1 MDLFEPDGP
10 PSWVEVAVERGLS
23 LDADVL
29 TYAVPSE
36 LHPIALG
43 SRVRV
48 PLGRGATPT
57 AGWVVAQGTAPKLA
71 PERIKRVIDVDDRV
85 TPLPESLIEVSRWVS
100 DYYQCPMGMTLAS
113 VVPAAV
119 KRGTGRTLN
128 RHWSRSS
135 TPQPDRLPPAQRRI
149 LEVLDN
155 HPGPDPLPESALLEA
170 ARVKTRGPLQALER
184 AGLVEVTL
192 VEAIRGTDIPGGLG
206 PRRPD
211 WLTGEQ
217 QRVIQSVGEALSGG
231 ASVHVL
237 HGVTG
242 SGKTE
247 VYLQLIEQVL
257 AAGKTA
263 LMLVPEIALTPQTG
277 ARLSGR
283 FPDHRVAILH
293 SGLHA
298 SQRHAEWQA
307 VRSGDARVILGAR
320 SAVFAPVCERELG
333 LVVVD
338 EEHESSYKQE
348 QAPRYHGRDLAILR
362 AHRAECPIILGS
374 ATPSMETWS
383 KAVSGRWH
391 LHRMRSR
398 PPGMALPRVEVVDLA
413 QEEKSSHDR
422 SLGTTLMQGLHE
434 VTQAGDQAIVLLNR
448 RGWASWI
455 GCSSQTCG
463 YTLRCEACEASMVMH
478 RDRRLPQGGHVKCHH
493 CLRANRLPSTCPD
506 CGKGLIKLGL
516 GTQRLEEVLREELPH
531 LDAHQIVRV
540 DSDQISGLQDLHEI
554 LGAFGRREI
563 RVLLGTQM
571 IAKGLDFPGVRLV
584 GVVSADTAL
593 QLPDFR
599 ASERTF
605 QLVSQVAGRAGR
617 TADGPQARVIV
628 QSMHPDNPAVLHAAA
643 HEWDRFA
650 EHELAMRAGAGLPP
664 VKRMARIVFRDR
676 DLDAAMAMANA
687 AAQALSNTNEEIELL
702 GPAPCPMA
710 RIDDRHRIGLE
721 VLGETPGT
729 LGRALAKARVA
740 GGLKP
745 GEKVVI
751 DVDPTTLL

>member
-1 MDLFEPDGP
+1 MDLFEPNGP
-10 PSWVEVAVERGLS
+10 PSWVQVAVERGLR
-23 LDADVL
+23 LDVDEL
-29 TYAVPSE
+29 TYAVPTE
-36 LHPIALG
+36 LHPIAVG
-43 SRVRV
+43 SRVHV
-48 PLGRGATPT
+48 PLGRGGTPT
-57 AGWVVAQGTAPKLA
+57 AGWVVREGSTPKIS
-71 PERIKRVIDVDDRV
+71 PERIKYVIDVDERV
-85 TPLPESLIEVSRWVS
+85 TPLPKSLLELSRWVS

-113 VVPAAV
+113 VVPSAV
-119 KRGTGRTLN
+119 KKGTGRSIK

-135 TPQPDRLPPAQRRI
+135 RPQPDRLPPAQLRI
-149 LEVLDN
+149 LTAVTAHDE
-155 HPGPDPLPESALLEA
+155 PEPIAEAMLLEK

-184 AGLVEVTL
+184 AGLVEATL
-192 VEAIRGTDIPGGLG
+192 IESVRGEDIPGGLD
-206 PRRPD
+206 PRRPAE
-211 WLTGEQ
+211 LTDEQ
-217 QRVIQSVGEALSGG
+217 NKVIRSVTQTLSGG

-247 VYLQLIEQVL
+247 VYLQLIERVL
-257 AAGKTA
+257 AEGKTA

-283 FPDHRVAILH
+283 FPNHRVAILH

-307 VRSGDARVILGAR
+307 VRSGEARVVLGAR
-320 SAVFAPVCERELG
+320 SAVFAPLREEELG
-333 LVVVD
+333 LIVVD
-338 EEHESSYKQE
+338 EEHEGSYKQE
-348 QAPRYHGRDLAILR
+348 QSPRYHGRDLAILR
-362 AHRAECPIILGS
+362 GHRANCPVLLGS
-374 ATPSMETWS
+374 ATPSMESWA
-383 KAVSGRWH
+383 KATSGKWA

-398 PPGMALPRVEVVDLA
+398 PAGMTLPQVEVIDLA
-413 QEEKSSHDR
+413 QEQKSKVDR
-422 SLGTTLMQGLHE
+422 DLGKTLIDGLHE
-434 VTQAGDQAIVLLNR
+434 VTSAGHQAIVLLNR

-455 GCSSQTCG
+455 GCSNQTCG
-463 YTLRCEACEASMVMH
+463 FTLRCDACESSMVMH
-478 RDRRLPQGGHVKCHH
+478 RDRRLPQGGHLKCHH
-493 CLRANRLPSTCPD
+493 CLRATRLPSQCPD

-516 GTQRLEEVLREELPH
+516 GTQRLEEVLREELSH
-531 LDAHQIVRV
+531 LNTDQIVRV
-540 DSDQISGLQDLHEI
+540 DSDQITGLHDLHNI

-617 TADGPQARVIV
+617 TPDGTKARVIV
-628 QSMHPDNPAVLHAAA
+628 QSMHPDNPAVVHAAE

-650 EHELAMRAGAGLPP
+650 EHELAMRAAAGLPP
-664 VKRMARIVFRDR
+664 AKRMVRIVFRDR
-676 DLDAAMAMANA
+676 DLDSALASANA
-687 AAQALSNTNEEIELL
+687 AAQALGDSGEPIEIL

-710 RIDDRHRIGLE
+710 RIDERYRIGLE
-721 VLGETPGT
+721 MLADTPGT
-729 LGRALAKARVA
+729 LGRALGRARLAGVLKA
-740 GGLKP
+740 

-751 DVDPTTLL
+751 DVDPMTLL